1 MQRMLW
7 KLLMMTGCTLLAY
20 AQPYD
25 LLIRGGRAIDP
36 KNGLDAVAD
45 VAIAGGKIARVAASI
60 PAAEAKRVVDAAGL
74 VVVPGL
80 IDIHVHLYPG
90 QGGKGAYSDLGVPP
104 DAFSFRAGV
113 TTMVDAGTA
122 GWRNFADFR
131 QRVIDRAQTRVL
143 AFVNIYG
150 PGMGD
155 WTETDPAEMQPERA
169 AAVARENPGIVVG
182 FKTAHYFG
190 PGWPSVEAAVK
201 AGEIAH
207 LPVMVDF
214 GWLDDPQRNIQRLF
228 LEKLRPGDIFTHC
241 YSGHREEL
249 LADGTLNPAM
259 VAGRKRGIIFDLGH
273 GGGSFYW
280 KVAVPATR
288 AGFWPDSISTDLH
301 TGSMNGGMKD
311 FTETMSKLLN
321 LGAPLPRVIAMSTWN
336 AAREIHHEELGHL
349 SAGAVADVTLL
360 RVEEGRFGFLDSAG
374 ARFDG
379 TRRIVAELTIRG
391 GQVMWDRNGRAAAD
405 WKGFPYPTREPPPG
419 K

>member
-1 MQRMLW
+1 MIGKWIATNRHAVRADAAPGRMQRMLW

-25 LLIRGGRAIDP
+25 LLIRGGRVIDP

-45 VAIAGGKIARVAASI
+45 
-60 PAAEAKRVVDAAGL
+60 

-90 QGGKGAYSDLGVPP
+90 KGGKGAYSDLGVPP
-104 DAFSFRAGV
+104 DAFSFRSGV

-131 QRVIDRAQTRVL
+131 QRVIDHAQTRVL

-155 WTETDPAEMQPERA
+155 WPETDPAEMQPERA
-169 AAVARENPGIVVG
+169 AEVARENPGIVVG

-201 AGEIAH
+201 AGELVH

-311 FTETMSKLLN
+311 FTETMSKLLI

-336 AAREIHHEELGHL
+336 PAREIHHEELGHL

-379 TRRIVAELTIRG
+379 TRRILAEVTIKG

-405 WKGFPYPTREPPPG
+405 WKGFPYPTREPPPA

>member
-1 MQRMLW
+1 MLW
-7 KLLMMTGCTLLAY
+7 KLLMVAGCTLLAY

-25 LLIRGGRAIDP
+25 LLIRGGRVIDP
-36 KNGLDAVAD
+36 KNSLDAVAD
-45 VAIAGGKIARVAASI
+45 VALAGGKIARVAPSI
-60 PAAEAKRVVDAAGL
+60 PAAEAKRVIDAAGL

-90 QGGKGAYSDLGVPP
+90 KGGKGAYSDLGVPP
-104 DAFSFRAGV
+104 DAFSFRSGV

-155 WTETDPAEMQPERA
+155 WPETDPAEMQPESA
-169 AAVARENPGIVVG
+169 AEVARQNPGIVVG
-182 FKTAHYFG
+182 FKTAHYSG

-201 AGEIAH
+201 AGELAL

-228 LEKLRPGDIFTHC
+228 LEKLRPGDIYTHC
-241 YSGHREEL
+241 YSGHRDEL

-259 VAGRKRGIIFDLGH
+259 VAGRQRGIIFDLGH

-311 FTETMSKLLN
+311 FAETMSKLLN

-336 AAREIHHEELGHL
+336 PAREIHHEELGHL
-349 SAGAVADVTLL
+349 SVGAVGDVALL

-379 TRRIVAELTIRG
+379 TQRIVAEVTIKG
-391 GQVMWDRNGRAAAD
+391 GQVMWDRNGRAATD
-405 WKGFPYPTREPPPG
+405 WKSFSYPKREPPPA

>member
-1 MQRMLW
+1 
-7 KLLMMTGCTLLAY
+7 
-20 AQPYD
+20 
-25 LLIRGGRAIDP
+25 
-36 KNGLDAVAD
+36 
-45 VAIAGGKIARVAASI
+45 
-60 PAAEAKRVVDAAGL
+60 
-74 VVVPGL
+74 
-80 IDIHVHLYPG
+80 
-90 QGGKGAYSDLGVPP
+90 
-104 DAFSFRAGV
+104 
-113 TTMVDAGTA
+113 
-122 GWRNFADFR
+122 
-131 QRVIDRAQTRVL
+131 VL

-155 WTETDPAEMQPERA
+155 WPETDPAEMQPERA

-214 GWLDDPQRNIQRLF
+214 GWLDDPQRNIKSLF

-259 VAGRKRGIIFDLGH
+259 VAGRQRGIIFDLGH

-311 FTETMSKLLN
+311 FTETMSKLLI

-336 AAREIHHEELGHL
+336 AAREIQHEELGHL

-360 RVEEGRFGFLDSAG
+360 RIEEGRFGFLDSAG

-379 TRRIVAELTIRG
+379 TRRILAEVTIKG

-405 WKGFPYPTREPPPG
+405 WKGFPYPTREPPPA